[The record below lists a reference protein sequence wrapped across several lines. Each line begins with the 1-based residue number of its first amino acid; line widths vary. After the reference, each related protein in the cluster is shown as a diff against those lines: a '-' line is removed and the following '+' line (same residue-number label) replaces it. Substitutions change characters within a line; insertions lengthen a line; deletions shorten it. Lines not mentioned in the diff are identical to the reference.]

1 MKSLFSAVSPNR
13 ESSERVE
20 EQIRKERE
28 IVITPASGN
37 VFGSESFDGQHDAGD
52 PVSPDAPTRLATS
65 SPPALR
71 IAVSAPRSIAFMR
84 QTLDQL
90 LGPSFAQYLAD
101 LHATDRQSHLIHCD
115 ASR

>member
-37 VFGSESFDGQHDAGD
+37 VFFFALNRDFISKLR
-52 PVSPDAPTRLATS
+52 PLA
-65 SPPALR
+65 
-71 IAVSAPRSIAFMR
+71 
-84 QTLDQL
+84 
-90 LGPSFAQYLAD
+90 
-101 LHATDRQSHLIHCD
+101 
-115 ASR
+115 